1 MEQGTHQSKMLC
13 RIVLELGENRSKELL
28 ERIRHHSGRHLTVE
42 KLSELL
48 NHPSKI
54 PYLGD

>member
-1 MEQGTHQSKMLC
+1 MEQGIDQSKMLC

-54 PYLGD
+54 PYLED